1 MMYSEFIEMSGNS
14 ENYISFKEYTED
26 IEPIYMDCNL
36 SKQEFIKFYKD
47 TFERMV
53 YPIIK
58 NTIRRLSLEEKLAY
72 IHGENPEFENHIKL
86 VDLYARRLA
95 YQYMALYL
103 GTKGVGT
110 V

>member
-1 MMYSEFIEMSGNS
+1 MSGKS
-14 ENYISFKEYTED
+14 ESYISFKEYTED

-53 YPIIK
+53 YSIIK